1 MSISIPVKSTSTDLE
16 LASLAQQGNLRAFN
30 LLVERYQTL
39 VYNIT
44 YRIAGNPD
52 LANDATQEALILAYR
67 KIGQFRGGSFRAWLA
82 RIATNCAYDQ
92 LRSRRRHNSTSIEDM
107 VEEEDRAPQLVDNGV
122 SPEEAVLATELS
134 EAINSAVLTLP
145 PDQRS
150 VLVLVDFNQLNYDEA
165 AAALGI
171 SLGTV
176 KSRLSRARAK
186 VREALLD
193 HPELLPP
200 ELRP

>member
-1 MSISIPVKSTSTDLE
+1 
-16 LASLAQQGNLRAFN
+16 
-30 LLVERYQTL
+30 
-39 VYNIT
+39 
-44 YRIAGNPD
+44 
-52 LANDATQEALILAYR
+52 
-67 KIGQFRGGSFRAWLA
+67 
-82 RIATNCAYDQ
+82 
-92 LRSRRRHNSTSIEDM
+92 M